1 MADKEKR
8 SGKFGSILLFIMIP
22 LIFLIIVASIILW
35 AAGVDVMKPIQ
46 ETAAK
51 TPVLKELVP
60 ETKEMKSAAEKQKE
74 DRTASLE
81 KTIKEQKSEINI
93 LNKDLD
99 TSKSEIDNLNQK
111 IRSLKQEAEQ
121 QQKTK
126 TDETKKDASDS
137 AGKDKMINIY
147 KSMDSGKAA
156 SIIVKLKEKEALDI
170 LNGLS
175 KKQLAE
181 ILTKMTPE
189 QAAKYTEKLIADGNK
204 E

>member
-1 MADKEKR
+1 MADKEKG
-8 SGKFGSILLFIMIP
+8 SGKFGSILLFIIIP
-22 LIFLIIVASIILW
+22 LIFLIIVASIVLW

-60 ETKEMKSAAEKQKE
+60 ETKETKSAAEKQKE

-121 QQKTK
+121 QQKT
-126 TDETKKDASDS
+126 DETKKDASGS

-189 QAAKYTEKLIADGNK
+189 QAAKYTEKLSADGNK

>member
-1 MADKEKR
+1 MADKEKG
-8 SGKFGSILLFIMIP
+8 SGKCGSILLFIIIP
-22 LIFLIIVASIILW
+22 LIFLIIVASIVLW

-60 ETKEMKSAAEKQKE
+60 ETKETKSAAEKQKE

-121 QQKTK
+121 QQKT
-126 TDETKKDASDS
+126 DETKKAASDS

-156 SIIVKLKEKEALDI
+156 SIIVKLKEKEALDL

-175 KKQLAE
+175 KKQLAD
-181 ILTKMTPE
+181 ILTKLTPE
-189 QAAKYTEKLIADGNK
+189 QAAKYTEKLSADGNK

>member
-1 MADKEKR
+1 M
-8 SGKFGSILLFIMIP
+8 
-22 LIFLIIVASIILW
+22 
-35 AAGVDVMKPIQ
+35 
-46 ETAAK
+46 
-51 TPVLKELVP
+51 
-60 ETKEMKSAAEKQKE
+60 
-74 DRTASLE
+74 
-81 KTIKEQKSEINI
+81 
-93 LNKDLD
+93 NKDLD

-121 QQKTK
+121 QQKMK

-189 QAAKYTEKLIADGNK
+189 QAAKYTEKLSADGNK